1 MFENEIKR
9 IYTNNLSKVKSLG
22 NYINFEQLIT
32 ANLHPAVLQ
41 YISAE
46 IDYLIFEDRQKL
58 LKDSAF
64 DYSGEKIRNSFVQI
78 NKELKKNKRFSQ
90 QYIGKLV
97 LHAVSF
103 NVNYLA
109 RPKWALLKFIYNNAQ
124 EKPADEIKQIL
135 NYIYY
140 YAYLRK
146 ILTLYIEKKNIQV
159 LTSTEF
165 KDLLTKVDESGLESN
180 QTAILDKAFESMSE
194 FFNIGTSDKTAIPLS
209 AVKLFFQEKNLLPQ
223 LNKIN
228 KKFGSDNKEAVEL
241 SEIKEAL
248 VEKEPSLDEE
258 SEKIIKELVEQE
270 TGFASSD
277 DSNYKEEDDDNF
289 KDEESTEEKVEEMI
303 DSTENMDDEGT
314 EKPVMEEIHTADTED
329 ENIADPAEEE
339 TEEEIKL
346 EEDLGDGI
354 SQSIPGESFAEE
366 FSEKETINIDDNSD
380 EDGIID
386 ADEISSSEEKLDEP
400 ETEEVPEKTLEPEEI
415 SSEESESDEN
425 DLIIENELQGD
436 ANTSENG
443 ESSEMKS
450 ELRLVNGGA
459 GQSEELI
466 DDLDED
472 ELEIAEDETADE
484 AEEKEEIE
492 VSDEAEDDE
501 VIEINDEAFVEEVKD
516 EVVEEP
522 KPEPV
527 EEEDK
532 EEVKE
537 SDDDTLSGIIEDE
550 FESDLQK
557 IDMSDL
563 VQNKKMTK
571 IIEVV
576 FDYDMEDYSN
586 TIEQISNCSNS
597 DEANKVLDKLYSTNR
612 VNSKSKE
619 AHLFK
624 ELISEYFN

>member
-9 IYTNNLSKVKSLG
+9 IYTNNLSKVKNLG
-22 NYINFEQLIT
+22 SYINFEQLIT

-64 DYSGEKIRNSFVQI
+64 DYSGEKIRNSFAQI

-90 QYIGKLV
+90 QYIGKLI

-103 NVNYLA
+103 NANYLA
-109 RPKWALLKFIYNNAQ
+109 RPKWALHKFIYNNVE
-124 EKPADEIKQIL
+124 EKPTDDIKQIL
-135 NYIYY
+135 NYIHY

-194 FFNIGTSDKTAIPLS
+194 FFNIGTSDKTSIPLP

-228 KKFGSDNKEAVEL
+228 KKFGADNKGAAEL
-241 SEIKEAL
+241 SEIKDAL

-270 TGFASSD
+270 TGFASNE
-277 DSNYKEEDDDNF
+277 SNYNDESEEIALDSRDDENTKDALQA
-289 KDEESTEEKVEEMI
+289 DEEKIDEIEEEPVAEDVNSENAEIENI
-303 DSTENMDDEGT
+303 DQ
-314 EKPVMEEIHTADTED
+314 PAED
-329 ENIADPAEEE
+329 ESEDEVR
-339 TEEEIKL
+339 L

-354 SQSIPGESFAEE
+354 TQSIPGDNSDEE
-366 FSEKETINIDDNSD
+366 IKLNETIDLSDDAD

-386 ADEISSSEEKLDEP
+386 ADEISNSDQIADEP
-400 ETEEVPEKTLEPEEI
+400 DTEDEHKYIPVEEM
-415 SSEESESDEN
+415 ENDDN
-425 DLIIENELQGD
+425 DLIMDSELQGD
-436 ANTSENG
+436 EDSAGSEDDR
-443 ESSEMKS
+443 EVKS
-450 ELRLVNGGA
+450 DLRLVNGGEIQ
-459 GQSEELI
+459 GEELM

-472 ELEIAEDETADE
+472 ELEIS
-484 AEEKEEIE
+484 EEESKQSEE
-492 VSDEAEDDE
+492 VKVNDDSDDDE
-501 VIEINDEAFVEEVKD
+501 VIEINDDVFVQEVKD
-516 EVVEEP
+516 EIIEEPEPPVQEDGEKETVEETD
-522 KPEPV
+522 E
-527 EEEDK
+527 
-532 EEVKE
+532 
-537 SDDDTLSGIIEDE
+537 DTLSGIIEDE
-550 FESDLQK
+550 FESDSQK

-571 IIEVV
+571 IIEIV

-586 TIEQISNCSNS
+586 TIEQISNCSNL
-597 DEANKVLDKLYSTNR
+597 DEANEVLDKLYSTNR

>member
-9 IYTNNLSKVKSLG
+9 IYTNNLSKVKNLG
-22 NYINFEQLIT
+22 SYINFEQLIT

-64 DYSGEKIRNSFVQI
+64 DYSGEKIRNSFAQI

-90 QYIGKLV
+90 QYIGKLI

-103 NVNYLA
+103 NANYLA
-109 RPKWALLKFIYNNAQ
+109 RPKWALHKFIYNNVE
-124 EKPADEIKQIL
+124 EKPTDDIKQIL
-135 NYIYY
+135 NYIHY

-180 QTAILDKAFESMSE
+180 QSAIFDKAFESMLE
-194 FFNIGTSDKTAIPLS
+194 FFNIGTSDKTSIPLT

-228 KKFGSDNKEAVEL
+228 KKFGADNKDTAEI
-241 SEIKEAL
+241 SEIKDAL
-248 VEKEPSLDEE
+248 VEKEASLDEE

-270 TGFASSD
+270 TGFTSSNE
-277 DSNYKEEDDDNF
+277 SSYN
-289 KDEESTEEKVEEMI
+289 DEESEGIAVEESEGEKAEETLRVEEEKI
-303 DSTENMDDEGT
+303 D
-314 EKPVMEEIHTADTED
+314 EI
-329 ENIADPAEEE
+329 EEE
-339 TEEEIKL
+339 PVSEEVDSETTDIENSDETAEDKIEEEVKL

-354 SQSIPGESFAEE
+354 TQSMTGKNSEDE
-366 FSEKETINIDDNSD
+366 FKGNETIDLSDDAD

-386 ADEISSSEEKLDEP
+386 ADEISHTD
-400 ETEEVPEKTLEPEEI
+400 EKTDDPDGDDELKEIPFEELEN
-415 SSEESESDEN
+415 DDN
-425 DLIIENELQGD
+425 DLIMDNELQGD
-436 ANTSENG
+436 ENSAGSESDR
-443 ESSEMKS
+443 EVKS
-450 ELRLVNGGA
+450 ELRLVNGSEVQG
-459 GQSEELI
+459 EELI
-466 DDLDED
+466 DDLEDD
-472 ELEIAEDETADE
+472 ELEISEEESKQSEEVEASDGTDDE
-484 AEEKEEIE
+484 
-492 VSDEAEDDE
+492 E
-501 VIEINDEAFVEEVKD
+501 VIEINDDVFVQEVKD
-516 EVVEEP
+516 ESIEEPEPAGDNDEQNKESVEEN
-522 KPEPV
+522 
-527 EEEDK
+527 
-532 EEVKE
+532 
-537 SDDDTLSGIIEDE
+537 DDETLSGIIEDE
-550 FESDLQK
+550 FESDSQK

-571 IIEVV
+571 IIEIV

-586 TIEQISNCSNS
+586 TIEQISNCSNL